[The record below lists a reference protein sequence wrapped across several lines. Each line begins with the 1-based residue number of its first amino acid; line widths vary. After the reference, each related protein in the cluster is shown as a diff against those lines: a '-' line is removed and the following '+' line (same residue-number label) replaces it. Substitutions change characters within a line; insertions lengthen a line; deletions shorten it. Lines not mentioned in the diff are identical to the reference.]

1 MFLIHYNL
9 FREKMAFE
17 RRKISYGM
25 RQSRGIRI
33 VSTSYAKTK
42 RYRFLDKSECYE
54 DQPPRRAEEL
64 GAVMKRPRDAQRKRI
79 QDLR

>member
-9 FREKMAFE
+9 FREKMALE
-17 RRKISYGM
+17 RRKISYDM

-42 RYRFLDKSECYE
+42 RYRFLDKSECSTKTNLLE
-54 DQPPRRAEEL
+54 ERRSSGRL
-64 GAVMKRPRDAQRKRI
+64 
-79 QDLR
+79 

>member
-17 RRKISYGM
+17 RRKISYGI

-42 RYRFLDKSECYE
+42 RYRFLDKSECSTKTNLLE
-54 DQPPRRAEEL
+54 ERRSSGRL
-64 GAVMKRPRDAQRKRI
+64 
-79 QDLR
+79 